1 MMKRKYFH
9 NLTRI
14 STFIDC
20 VQSTQVCGNCEASGQ
35 RFVEAPLRACSRCIA
50 SGKQCVSLF
59 IPVWT
64 ADCEENN
71 KQAMVKLLE
80 MKEKGTNSAELQ
92 LLVPL
97 PEATHVAKCL
107 KGSFANWF
115 LFKAGERFNLSNLRV
130 LYNDPDPA
138 LRKGCEMSL
147 P

>member
-1 MMKRKYFH
+1 
-9 NLTRI
+9 
-14 STFIDC
+14 
-20 VQSTQVCGNCEASGQ
+20 
-35 RFVEAPLRACSRCIA
+35 
-50 SGKQCVSLF
+50 
-59 IPVWT
+59 
-64 ADCEENN
+64 
-71 KQAMVKLLE
+71 MVKLIE

-138 LRKGCEMSL
+138 LRRRMRAVTTLSAVRNRDRMSVPDL
-147 P
+147 LNINKETVRGVLREAKLTVQNVDS